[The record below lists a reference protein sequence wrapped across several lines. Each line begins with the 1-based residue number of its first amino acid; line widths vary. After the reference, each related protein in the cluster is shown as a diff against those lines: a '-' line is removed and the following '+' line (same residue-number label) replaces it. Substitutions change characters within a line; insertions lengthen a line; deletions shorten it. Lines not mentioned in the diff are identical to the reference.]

1 MPLTEKQIDF
11 KKIITAWKTEKISP
25 KQLGSLMRQ
34 YYVKHL
40 KEDDFGKFAH
50 TPTPV
55 SQETQELLDTFNGLL
70 PLGDLDNP

>member
-1 MPLTEKQIDF
+1 MNEQQSDF
-11 KKIITAWKTEKISP
+11 KKIILAWKTEKISP

-40 KEDDFGKFAH
+40 KEDDFGKFVH

-55 SQETQELLDTFNGLL
+55 SEETKDLLSTFDGLL
-70 PLGDLDNP
+70 PLGQDLDNP